1 MSKLSKSIRGIFG
14 VLRFSAGNASVFSD
28 RLMKIELIIL
38 KGWPLF
44 MRTI

>member
-28 RLMKIELIIL
+28 RLHFIA
-38 KGWPLF
+38 
-44 MRTI
+44 TISPQEAGRYQ